1 MSPNTIDADWA
12 NRVVVLTGAS
22 SGIGRALALALV
34 LGVIP
39 AIKALLG
46 DRNRDDAP
54 FRDYFGPEYDRD
66 LLRQSTL
73 SETEEWRAD
82 DDSRLPSFRL
92 RYLEGRERN

>member
-1 MSPNTIDADWA
+1 MISFTEA
-12 NRVVVLTGAS
+12 VLLAS
-22 SGIGRALALALV
+22 AFALALS
-34 LGVIP
+34 VIP
-39 AIKALLG
+39 AIRTSLR
-46 DRNRDDAP
+46 DRNRRAAA

-82 DDSRLPSFRL
+82 DDSRLPSFRP

>member
-1 MSPNTIDADWA
+1 MEIEMIDFTDAI
-12 NRVVVLTGAS
+12 LLAS
-22 SGIGRALALALV
+22 ALALGL
-34 LGVIP
+34 IP
-39 AIKALLG
+39 TFRSLLR
-46 DRNRDDAP
+46 DRNRNAAA

-82 DDSRLPSFRL
+82 DDSRLPSFRT